1 MWKIRHI
8 FDGDYGCEGLLPGQ
22 SPRVS
27 VTLVDEERNERYVS
41 VENAWMTEQ
50 GLDVGDNWPCEMKN
64 RALTLAQI
72 RKIENRNTVA
82 KNQKW
87 RAYTNEH
94 TDFWYKKCSDTR
106 KAERFLRSAASNTS
120 LLI

>member
-41 VENAWMTEQ
+41 VENAWLTEQ
-50 GLDVGDNWPCEMKN
+50 GLDVADNWPCEMKN
-64 RALTLAQI
+64 PG
-72 RKIENRNTVA
+72 N
-82 KNQKW
+82 
-87 RAYTNEH
+87 
-94 TDFWYKKCSDTR
+94 
-106 KAERFLRSAASNTS
+106 
-120 LLI
+120 